1 VSTLNQSP
9 SFGRLS
15 SPWGRTSLVLCCS
28 LLLLVVVYWPTV
40 LAIVSLWRTSTFSHG
55 FLIIPISAYV
65 VWRRRERLKLLTPAP
80 TFRTIPVLALLAV
93 GWLFAELTTAGV
105 VQQMCL
111 MAMAVA
117 LVWGSLG
124 SVVTRTLLIPLAF
137 LFFAVPL
144 GDSLVP
150 KLQDFSAWFA
160 VKILDVSG
168 VPVLLEGRVIS
179 VPWGK
184 WEVAEACSGLRY
196 LLSSIAAGFLFAGLA
211 YKSWLRRLSF
221 LIASAVVPILANG
234 IRIYGIVLL
243 GHLFGNHA
251 AASVDHVLYG
261 WVFFTIVMLLL
272 FSAGNVWR
280 EKTQSPV
287 EDLSRHP
294 AAADNPSHEGTVEF
308 AGRGLVVAFLSLV
321 VLSLAPAAAKLI
333 GDEPR
338 GTINPIA
345 PSVPLAIAPWTPIE
359 GNPYNWKPNLL
370 TPDAELIQSY
380 ERDNHAVTLCV
391 AYYGGSQQHTKLVS
405 SWNSP
410 FDGRVWLRM
419 ADDELSVT
427 VPKHDFMVH
436 ETFVRSTQHD
446 LVIWNWYWIDG
457 RFTNDELI
465 AKLLLG
471 KARFQHEHEVGA
483 AVAIA
488 TEYSLRQG
496 TGIEVLKDFMNHIS
510 LEESLPTTN

>member
-1 VSTLNQSP
+1 M
-9 SFGRLS
+9 
-15 SPWGRTSLVLCCS
+15 
-28 LLLLVVVYWPTV
+28 
-40 LAIVSLWRTSTFSHG
+40 ISLWRTSTFSHG
-55 FLIIPISAYV
+55 FLIVPISAYV
-65 VWRRRERLKLLTPAP
+65 AWSRRERLKLLTPAP
-80 TFRTIPVLALLAV
+80 TFWTIPVLALLAV

-111 MAMAVA
+111 MAMVVV

-124 SVVTRTLLIPLAF
+124 SVVTRALLMPLAF

-196 LLSSIAAGFLFAGLA
+196 LLSSIAAGFLFAALA
-211 YKSWLRRLSF
+211 YKTWRRRVGF

-243 GHLFGNHA
+243 GHLFGNHL

-261 WVFFTIVMLLL
+261 WVFFTVVMLLL

-280 EKTQSPV
+280 EKTESSS
-287 EDLSRHP
+287 EGLSRHP
-294 AAADNPSHEGTVEF
+294 AAGANLSHKATVEF
-308 AGRGLVVAFLSLV
+308 AGRGLVAACLSLM
-321 VLSLAPAAAKLI
+321 VLSLAPAVAKWI
-333 GDEPR
+333 GDEPT
-338 GTINPIA
+338 GAKNPIA
-345 PSVPLAIAPWTPIE
+345 PSVPLAIAPWTSID
-359 GNPYNWKPNLL
+359 GNPYNWKPNFLA
-370 TPDAELIQSY
+370 PDAELIQSY
-380 ERDNHAVTLCV
+380 KRDDHVVTLCV
-391 AYYGGSQQHTKLVS
+391 TYYGGSQQHTKLAS

-410 FDGRVWLRM
+410 FDGTVWLRT

-427 VPKHDFMVH
+427 VPKHEFMVH

-457 RFTNDELI
+457 RFTKDELV

-471 KARFQHEHEVGA
+471 KARLRHEHQVGA
-483 AVAIA
+483 AIAIA
-488 TEYSLRQG
+488 TEYSLSQG
-496 TGIEVLKDFMNHIS
+496 NGVDVLKDFLNHIS
-510 LEESLPTTN
+510 IEESLAMTN